1 MLIELSGW
9 SIKAIIPPVFLPLVS
24 ILAFIPLS
32 IPRIPSSPSFSP
44 PPLTNSFSLNFLS
57 YHFRTAVLTKKNR
70 PPFEIFPFPKRSFL
84 FPLFIFIR
92 SRYSCSNNLSFTLS
106 ETMIFLPLRIQ
117 DVEEATLEKS
127 TGGTAE
133 SSGWIFGIG
142 RVGKPFLPRL
152 SLTNATQVR
161 LFNAASV
168 RSEAF
173 SQDEWDDWL
182 SLGTNSRKLRFIVA
196 RRCLLPGYDTY
207 RSLTHST
214 NPLPPPPYSFST
226 SLFAMRYEW
235 QLHQVC

>member
-32 IPRIPSSPSFSP
+32 IPRIPSSPS
-44 PPLTNSFSLNFLS
+44 PPLSNSFSLNFLS

-70 PPFEIFPFPKRSFL
+70 PPFEILPFPKRSFL

-117 DVEEATLEKS
+117 DDEEATLEKS

-133 SSGWIFGIG
+133 SSGWIFGRHRSG
-142 RVGKPFLPRL
+142 GK
-152 SLTNATQVR
+152 
-161 LFNAASV
+161 
-168 RSEAF
+168 AF
-173 SQDEWDDWL
+173 PTSAFVNECYA
-182 SLGTNSRKLRFIVA
+182 GTIV
-196 RRCLLPGYDTY
+196 
-207 RSLTHST
+207 
-214 NPLPPPPYSFST
+214 
-226 SLFAMRYEW
+226 
-235 QLHQVC
+235 